1 MDQRLRSV
9 VGRRAKRLRV
19 QAGRSLREQARRAGV
34 SASALSQLEN
44 ERGGLSLDRLQRLA
58 HDFGLSVTDLLGDE
72 DGAGPAA
79 TPDTVEIL
87 RDAAGTTPAVS
98 RGTGVLYQLLGPG
111 SGHRLQPYML
121 SFEPGGGY
129 GRDLMGHDGEEFCYV
144 LVGAV
149 HLLIAGEVHPLRQGD
164 SARFGSERPHG
175 FRNASQEGVAVVIGA
190 ATPPW

>member
-58 HDFGLSVTDLLGDE
+58 NDFGLSVTDLLGE
-72 DGAGPAA
+72 EEGAAPAA
-79 TPDTVEIL
+79 PPEVEIL
-87 RDAAGTTPAVS
+87 RDAAGSTPSVN
-98 RGTGVLYQLLGPG
+98 RGTGVNYQLLGPG
-111 SGHRLQPYML
+111 AGHRLQPYML
-121 SFEPGGGY
+121 SFAPGGGY
-129 GRDLMGHDGEEFCYV
+129 GRDLMGHEGEEFSYV

-149 HLLIAGEVHPLRQGD
+149 DLLIGDEVHRLRQGD
-164 SARFGSERPHG
+164 SARFRTERPHG
-175 FRNASQEGVAVVIGA
+175 FRNASKEGVAVVVGA